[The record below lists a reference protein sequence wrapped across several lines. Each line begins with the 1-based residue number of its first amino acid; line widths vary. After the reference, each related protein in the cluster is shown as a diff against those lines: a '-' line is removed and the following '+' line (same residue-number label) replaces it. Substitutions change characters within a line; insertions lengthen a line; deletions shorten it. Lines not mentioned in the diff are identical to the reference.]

1 MSFKTLEQVINT
13 AYSVSEILSIEK
25 ISEKQIT
32 DRWDE
37 YKNDGCSFISLDILN
52 NNLHEFKCYLHQDSV
67 QKSRFRNE
75 KDIPN
80 YIEWGE
86 YSFSLVHSKNDM
98 SNIRKI
104 AHRIKPMPIVE
115 AEDYVKSLFESAN
128 AIKYTDK
135 FLRISDIITSITK
148 TKRYPVIGG
157 GFTIDKSNDSIKE
170 IKLYYSLMHFESC
183 YDEYCDNDN
192 SIRELSSSK
201 LIDELQDTNL
211 CNIYNKINHTFERYN
226 VSLSLFGIN
235 EDVILNK
242 QTNKFYYRDWKNG
255 VTNPTALIDDI
266 HYILFN
272 THLDKKY
279 VYAIKEI
286 IKQGYKQGEICICSD
301 GTNSMLK
308 LCYEA

>member
-13 AYSVSEILSIEK
+13 VYAVSELLSVEK
-25 ISEKQIT
+25 ISKKQIT
-32 DRWDE
+32 DRWNE
-37 YKNDGCSFISLDILN
+37 YENDGCSFISLDIFN

-67 QKSRFRNE
+67 QKSCFRNE
-75 KDIPN
+75 REIPN
-80 YIEWGE
+80 HIEWGE
-86 YSFSLVHSKNDM
+86 YSFSLVHSKNDI

-104 AHRIKPMPIVE
+104 AHRIKPMLAEE
-115 AEDYVKSLFESAN
+115 AEDYVKSLFDSAN
-128 AIKYTDK
+128 AIEYMDK
-135 FLRISDIITSITK
+135 FLRISDTITSITK

-157 GFTIDKSNDSIKE
+157 GFTIDKSTDNIKE

-183 YDEYCDNDN
+183 YDEYCDNIN
-192 SIRELSSSK
+192 SVRELSSSK
-201 LIDELQDTNL
+201 LIDELKDKNL
-211 CNIYNKINHTFERYN
+211 CSIYSEINDAFRKYN
-226 VSLSLFGIN
+226 VPLSLFGIN
-235 EDVILNK
+235 EDVTTNR
-242 QTNKFYYRDWKNG
+242 QTNKFYYRDWKNE
-255 VTNPTALIDDI
+255 TANLTELIDDV

-272 THLDKKY
+272 THLDEKY